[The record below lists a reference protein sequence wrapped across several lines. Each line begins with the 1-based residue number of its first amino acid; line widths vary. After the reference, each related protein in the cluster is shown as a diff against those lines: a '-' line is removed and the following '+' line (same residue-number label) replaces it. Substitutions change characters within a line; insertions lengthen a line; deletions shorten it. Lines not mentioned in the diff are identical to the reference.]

1 LLAYQLLALPR
12 SAGVSDFSITPR
24 TAACFANSALSG
36 FVVLVGIFVKHSV
49 VLKLHAFAAFS
60 FDFLGVFLS
69 IFCGLVFFFFF
80 FFFFFSFSSQF
91 CSG

>member
-12 SAGVSDFSITPR
+12 SAGVSDFSLTPR

-69 IFCGLVFFFFF
+69 IFVVFFFFF